1 MKNILIVF
9 TFLSLYSC
17 GATNIFD
24 DNIPYKQRFDEGLE
38 FFEKEKYNQ
47 SAQQFNIIVQR
58 ASHTDLGDDSLFF
71 LAESYFL
78 NKDYNL
84 ALIEF
89 EKLVSRMGFSPYIE
103 KSRWR
108 ICETLTLLSPN
119 YFHDQDSSVRAISQI
134 QDFIDDYPN
143 SQYLDEA
150 DVLLETL
157 RNRLAKKHM
166 ETGKLYIKLKAYD
179 SAKQSYENVVNDYYD
194 TKFYYDANLEII
206 RCLVFLGEK
215 DEAKVFLKNF
225 MTKNDSMISSE
236 FNKEALDIIN
246 NT

>member
-9 TFLSLYSC
+9 TFLSFYSC

-215 DEAKVFLKNF
+215 DEAKAFLKNF

>member
-9 TFLSLYSC
+9 TILSLYSC

-215 DEAKVFLKNF
+215 DEAKAFLKNF

>member
-1 MKNILIVF
+1 MKNIIFVF
-9 TFLSLYSC
+9 TFLSLLSC

-108 ICETLTLLSPN
+108 ICETLTFLSPN
-119 YFHDQDSSVRAISQI
+119 YFHDQDSSVKAISQI

-143 SQYLDEA
+143 SQYLNEA
-150 DVLLETL
+150 DILLVTL
-157 RNRLAKKHM
+157 RNRLAEKHM

-206 RCLVFLGEK
+206 RCLIFLGEK
-215 DEAKVFLKNF
+215 DEAKAFLKNF
-225 MTKNDSMISSE
+225 VTKEDSMISSE

>member
-1 MKNILIVF
+1 MKNILFVF
-9 TFLSLYSC
+9 TFLSLLSC

-108 ICETLTLLSPN
+108 ICETLTFLSPN
-119 YFHDQDSSVRAISQI
+119 YFHDQDSSVKAITQI

-143 SQYLDEA
+143 SQYLNEA
-150 DVLLETL
+150 DILLVTL

-206 RCLVFLGEK
+206 RCLIFLGEK
-215 DEAKVFLKNF
+215 DEAKAFLKNF
-225 MTKNDSMISSE
+225 VTKEDSMISSE